1 MRRQS
6 PPPMAKA
13 RPPKSRGWWRFH
25 PLTLLVGLLLQLHL
39 AYLLGADQ
47 FNAVPEPDQLVQ
59 IPVEVLQ
66 VQDSV
71 PHLEVRLVDET
82 QRSMEFPVSLA
93 LLASARVPLD
103 ADERDSLQSC
113 MGYVLGVPMRWVS
126 DERFRIW
133 ELHCGPVH
141 RVYAEFK
148 AAYEA
153 AARDAQRAM
162 EWHGGAILLL
172 TVLLLWLE
180 RRVQRRWGL
189 A

>member
-1 MRRQS
+1 MQRQS
-6 PPPMAKA
+6 PPP
-13 RPPKSRGWWRFH
+13 RSRGWWRFH

-47 FNAVPEPDQLVQ
+47 LNAVPEPEQLVQ
-59 IPVEVLQ
+59 MPVEVLQ
-66 VQDSV
+66 VRDRA

-93 LLASARVPLD
+93 LLAPARMPLD
-103 ADERDSLQSC
+103 AAERDALTGC
-113 MGYVLGVPMRWVS
+113 MGYVLGVPMRWVLE
-126 DERFRIW
+126 DDRFRVW

-148 AAYEA
+148 ASYAA

-162 EWHGGAILLL
+162 EWHGGAILFL
-172 TVLLLWLE
+172 TLLLLWLE
-180 RRVQRRWGL
+180 RRAQRRWGL